1 MNPILVMLGLFA
13 AMAVVRW
20 LLHDAA
26 RQAIAMGVLIALA
39 FFYLLTH
46 Q

>member
-1 MNPILVMLGLFA
+1 MNPILVMLGLLA
-13 AMAVVRW
+13 AMAVIHW
-20 LLHDAA
+20 LMHDAIS
-26 RQAIAMGVLIALA
+26 QAIGMGVLVALA